1 MLGCLVC
8 EILMREMTNLLELAL
23 PCSTWCMFAVPPTNS
38 LEVLRLSLV
47 CSSLVRSFSNSPI
60 RSLAGSFIH
69 SFIHPF
75 SLFFLLS
82 LSISFLAYTKLSR
95 HRILS
100 NYYNPPA
107 KSERWIATRFCLDY
121 SCLSPLEA

>member
-69 SFIHPF
+69 SFIHSLSSSSYLYL
-75 SLFFLLS
+75 SLFSRIPNSHAIEYCQTITIHLPKASVGLLHVS
-82 LSISFLAYTKLSR
+82 V
-95 HRILS
+95 
-100 NYYNPPA
+100 
-107 KSERWIATRFCLDY
+107 
-121 SCLSPLEA
+121 